1 MEARENSNLFYISVL
16 NGLTTK
22 ITMDLEETKTKDEQM
37 WHPHVYAT
45 PPKSPTPFS
54 IDDILK
60 RHQRGPQSGP
70 GLGMTEVNYVSEW
83 NKLLALWAMVGP
95 SAVAHNSSP
104 QCKILT

>member
-1 MEARENSNLFYISVL
+1 
-16 NGLTTK
+16 
-22 ITMDLEETKTKDEQM
+22 MDLEETKTKDEQM

-70 GLGMTEVNYVSEW
+70 GLGMAEVNYVSEW

-95 SAVAHNSSP
+95 NSA
-104 QCKILT
+104 QCKIFTSFSPISVFDKKH